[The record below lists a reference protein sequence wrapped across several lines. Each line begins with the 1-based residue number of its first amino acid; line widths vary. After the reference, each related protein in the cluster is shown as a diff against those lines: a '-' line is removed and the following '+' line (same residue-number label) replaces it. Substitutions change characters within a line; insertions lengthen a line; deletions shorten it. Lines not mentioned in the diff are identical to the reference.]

1 MKKQVYLY
9 GGTITIKKR
18 LHISICDDDGEGR
31 KCVIFFLKRKD
42 AEKAYGKEN
51 VIKVELVR

>member
-1 MKKQVYLY
+1 MKKKQVYLY

-18 LHISICDDDGEGR
+18 LHISVCETHDK
-31 KCVIFFLKRKD
+31 KCVMFFLKKKD

-51 VIKVELVR
+51 VIKVEFVR

>member
-18 LHISICDDDGEGR
+18 MHISVSEDK

-51 VIKVELVR
+51 VFRVEFVR

>member
-1 MKKQVYLY
+1 MKKHVYLY

-18 LHISICDDDGEGR
+18 LHISVTADK

-42 AEKAYGKEN
+42 AEKAYGRGN
-51 VIKVELVR
+51 VIKVEFVR